1 MSQFEHSMW
10 SHQCRSGTAEVA
22 PPLNARSL
30 PVPPTSEFARS
41 MRQEGPLIGWPHSW
55 NQLHFRLLAWG
66 VAVNDHEKKLLPHD
80 HSDSFG
86 CLAYVP

>member
-1 MSQFEHSMW
+1 M
-10 SHQCRSGTAEVA
+10 
-22 PPLNARSL
+22 L
-30 PVPPTSEFARS
+30 
-41 MRQEGPLIGWPHSW
+41 RQEGPLIGWPHSW